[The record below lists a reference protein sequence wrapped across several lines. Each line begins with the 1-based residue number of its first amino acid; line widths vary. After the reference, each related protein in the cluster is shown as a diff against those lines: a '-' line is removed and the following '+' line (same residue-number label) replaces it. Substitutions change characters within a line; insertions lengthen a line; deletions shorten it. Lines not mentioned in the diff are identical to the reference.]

1 MHTLS
6 VVRPE
11 AGGAHS
17 ARTAIAILF
26 FAFLTA
32 CGGGGDDSG
41 GSPDAAP
48 AAPGSLDASFSTD
61 GIATTAIGTDSTSA
75 LAVGLQSDGK
85 IVVAGSATNDGIN
98 HFFAIARYNSDGTL
112 DTTFDT
118 DGIVTTIIPGTT
130 SSSAAALGLQTDGK
144 IVVAGTAD
152 GNIALARYN
161 SDGGLDTTFDTD
173 GIVTTTTIGTGSSA
187 LALGLQTDGKIV
199 VTGNATIGGVENFV
213 VVRYNAN
220 GSLDTTFDAD
230 GIITTSIGTSSN
242 AFALAMQSDGKIV
255 AAGKADSGATENIA
269 LARYNTGGSLDTTFD
284 FDGIVTT
291 AFAANSVAFALA
303 LQPDGKI
310 VVAGNAGGEI
320 VVVRYTSSG
329 ALDTT
334 FSTVGFVIT
343 PIGIFA
349 SASALALQSDGK
361 VVVAGTAD
369 AEFVLARYNSNGTS
383 DTSFGSGGIV
393 TTAIG
398 TSASASALAL
408 QSSDGKIVV
417 AGSSDG
423 SIALARYNP

>member
-1 MHTLS
+1 MHIPS
-6 VVRPE
+6 AVRSE

-17 ARTAIAILF
+17 ARTSIAIF
-26 FAFLTA
+26 FFVFLTA
-32 CGGGGDDSG
+32 CGGGGSG
-41 GSPDAAP
+41 GGGTPDAAP
-48 AAPGSLDASFSTD
+48 PAPGSLDTSFSAD

-161 SDGGLDTTFDTD
+161 SNGSLDTTFDTD
-173 GIVTTTTIGTGSSA
+173 GIVTTTIGTGSSA

-213 VVRYNAN
+213 VVRYNSN

-242 AFALAMQSDGKIV
+242 AFALAMQSDSKIV
-255 AAGKADSGATENIA
+255 AGGKADSGATENIA
-269 LARYNTGGSLDTTFD
+269 LARYNSGGSLDTTFD

-303 LQPDGKI
+303 LQSDGKI

-320 VVVRYTSSG
+320 VIVRYTSSG

-408 QSSDGKIVV
+408 QSDGKIVV
-417 AGSSDG
+417 AGGSDG